1 MHTYASLLAIGAML
15 AHNPIGKYDQP
26 IVYASRLLNK
36 IKHNYTTIK
45 RKALAMVCILHKFR
59 ILLLENNFFFY
70 VNHMALIYL
79 LNKPQVSRMITKWML
94 LFLEYEFTIVNK
106 PSRTHVVVDV
116 LSRLLNSSEP
126 LGVLNQIVYTSLF
139 SIEPIW
145 MQEVKSYLKIGLPET
160 LNLAQKQKLAKN
172 VEPFIIKEGIMYRM
186 GKDIR
191 MHKCLTT
198 S

>member
-1 MHTYASLLAIGAML
+1 ML

-59 ILLLENNFFFY
+59 ILLLENKFFFN

>member
-1 MHTYASLLAIGAML
+1 VHTYASLLAIGAML

-59 ILLLENNFFFY
+59 ILLLENKFFFY

>member
-59 ILLLENNFFFY
+59 ILLLENKFFFY

>member
-1 MHTYASLLAIGAML
+1 VHTYASLLAIGAML

-59 ILLLENNFFFY
+59 ILLLENKFFFN

>member
-1 MHTYASLLAIGAML
+1 VHTYASLLAIGAML

>member
-59 ILLLENNFFFY
+59 ILLLENKFFFN

>member
-1 MHTYASLLAIGAML
+1 VHTYASLLAIGAML

-172 VEPFIIKEGIMYRM
+172 VEPFIIKEGIMYIM

>member
-1 MHTYASLLAIGAML
+1 ML

-172 VEPFIIKEGIMYRM
+172 VEPFIIKEGIMYIM

>member
-1 MHTYASLLAIGAML
+1 VHTYASLLAIGAML

-59 ILLLENNFFFY
+59 ILLLENKFFFY

-172 VEPFIIKEGIMYRM
+172 VEPFIIKEGIMYIM